1 MTDKLEYKIID
12 VFGCMHK
19 EAYSFK
25 DAIKKLNSDMY
36 LSDTDI
42 QKAKDSD
49 KYTFVYGFKQCH
61 IERV

>member
-1 MTDKLEYKIID
+1 MDNLQYKIID

-19 EAYSFK
+19 ELYSFK
-25 DAIKKLNSDMY
+25 DAIKKLNADMY
-36 LSDTDI
+36 LSESDI
-42 QKAKDSD
+42 QQAKESQ